1 MKCFYSLI
9 ILNYYNYDWLS
20 NDKYLIFLN
29 SILLNFFLHYDNI
42 FDSKYMIKYE
52 IKLDIELK
60 RSNDKF
66 YTLIWYIRIF

>member
-1 MKCFYSLI
+1 MKCFYYTFF
-9 ILNYYNYDWLS
+9 ILNYYNYNWLS
-20 NDKYLIFLN
+20 NKYLIFLN
-29 SILLNFFLHYDNI
+29 LLTEFFLHYNNI

-66 YTLIWYIRIF
+66 YTLI